1 MRVILDGMGGDH
13 APAEIVKGAVEA
25 AAEMNHEIYIVGKE
39 DAIRGELNKYQYNE
53 EQIKV
58 VHAGEVITN
67 EDSPVKAI
75 KRKKDSSIVKGLTM
89 LKEGQGDLFVS
100 AGNTGA
106 QVVGGR
112 MILGRINGIDRPA
125 LASVYP
131 SLAGGKAGLLVDA
144 GASAESKPHNL
155 LEYGTMGRLAW

>member
-112 MILGRINGIDRPA
+112 M
-125 LASVYP
+125 
-131 SLAGGKAGLLVDA
+131 
-144 GASAESKPHNL
+144 
-155 LEYGTMGRLAW
+155 